1 MNDMEIEAAAAEA
14 IANEKQLEEQLQR
27 LLSKDDNTR
36 FTSFKIIFFVS
47 HHHPS
52 ILYPKW
58 DFFARLLKDPNSYRQ
73 LIAIRILAQLTKVD
87 VQNKFE
93 ELFETY
99 YDILKGKKTM
109 TAAHLV
115 ANSGIIA
122 QAKPSLEPEITKKL
136 LSIDILHQ
144 GKQKELIKGYAL
156 EAFSDYFQKKR
167 NKTAILSFAR
177 KLINSDSPKTAKK
190 AKEFL
195 QQWDTQFREAGF
207 DTRKP

>member
-1 MNDMEIEAAAAEA
+1 MDDMEIEAAAAEA
-14 IANEKQLEEQLQR
+14 IANEKKLEEQLQR

-36 FTSFKIIFFVS
+36 FTSFKIIFLVS
-47 HHHPS
+47 QHHPS

-58 DFFARLLKDPNSYRQ
+58 DFFVRLLKDPNNYRQ
-73 LIAIRILAQLTKVD
+73 LIAIRILAQLTTLD

-109 TAAHLV
+109 IAAHVV

-136 LSIDILHQ
+136 LSIDALHQ

-156 EAFSDYFQKKR
+156 EAFSDYFQKTR

-195 QQWDTQFREAGF
+195 QQWDT
-207 DTRKP
+207 K